1 MQNQWIRLVRG
12 CLVIRLGGDYI
23 ERFFFFF
30 RMHDINLWGIKREN
44 NICMCEAY
52 ASDFLKMPPLLK
64 KTSTKAHVLKKKGL
78 PFYFPFIKKRIIFFA
93 GVIMCLGMLHHVTN
107 YVWAIEYVGNLQVS
121 DDELSDFLER
131 EDIHYGM
138 RKSSLNCEEK
148 EKKLRESFQ
157 NVTWTSIYF
166 EGTKLYIEVKEN
178 EKTEPVPIVTKGTN
192 IVADEAGTIT
202 SIITRNGVPKVKAGD
217 SVEKGQILVEGSV
230 PVYDESLSV
239 IDYQIYDADA
249 DICIRTPIEYRFL
262 LKDSYPVITYTGNNA
277 KVGFAE
283 VFGYHIDAL
292 PVIDFL
298 KGEKNTLYETVT
310 DKHQVVLL
318 DNIYLPVYYGKID
331 RKEYYI
337 KYLTYSKDEMK
348 NLLTENFQKF
358 ISGLEEKGVQ
368 IVEKNVKI
376 VQNSNS
382 MELIGDLLVIKS
394 TGHSSP
400 IGSAEVKE

>member
-1 MQNQWIRLVRG
+1 M
-12 CLVIRLGGDYI
+12 
-23 ERFFFFF
+23 
-30 RMHDINLWGIKREN
+30 
-44 NICMCEAY
+44 
-52 ASDFLKMPPLLK
+52 
-64 KTSTKAHVLKKKGL
+64 
-78 PFYFPFIKKRIIFFA
+78 
-93 GVIMCLGMLHHVTN
+93 
-107 YVWAIEYVGNLQVS
+107 
-121 DDELSDFLER
+121 
-131 EDIHYGM
+131 
-138 RKSSLNCEEK
+138 
-148 EKKLRESFQ
+148 
-157 NVTWTSIYF
+157 
-166 EGTKLYIEVKEN
+166 
-178 EKTEPVPIVTKGTN
+178 
-192 IVADEAGTIT
+192 
-202 SIITRNGVPKVKAGD
+202 
-217 SVEKGQILVEGSV
+217 
-230 PVYDESLSV
+230 
-239 IDYQIYDADA
+239 
-249 DICIRTPIEYRFL
+249 
-262 LKDSYPVITYTGNNA
+262 ITYTGNNA

-358 ISGLEEKGVQ
+358 ILGLEEKGVQ